1 MASNASELDLA
12 TAEAKEWLASFSSID
27 EAWAKAERPD
37 LLLWLRR
44 QQPLSPDDEKA
55 LVRQAFLVAGPR
67 RQRKVRLHPPTEL
80 ELASG
85 WVDRD
90 VPPGASLQVLF
101 APLVVLGPLL
111 VGALVAI
118 NLLGVPRGLKAV
130 ANVALPAAY
139 PLLMALH
146 HTVYTA
152 VFRRRVRA
160 MSFDD
165 AFTALWLAA
174 RRSVLEGRSAKANEI
189 SLAWIRR
196 YVPLPE
202 RAST

>member
-1 MASNASELDLA
+1 MATLASELDLA
-12 TAEAKEWLASFSSID
+12 TSEAKEWLASHASID

-44 QQPLSPDDEKA
+44 QQPLSPEQEKS
-55 LVRQAFLVAGPR
+55 LVRQAFLVAGTR
-67 RQRKVRLHPPTEL
+67 QQRKVRLYPPTEL

-85 WVDRD
+85 WPERD
-90 VPPGASLQVLF
+90 VPPGASFQALY
-101 APLVVLGPLL
+101 APLVILGPLL
-111 VGALVAI
+111 LGALLTV
-118 NLLGVPRGLKAV
+118 NLLGVAREVKAV

-146 HTVYTA
+146 HTLYTA
-152 VFRRRVRA
+152 LFRRRVRA
-160 MSFDD
+160 MAFDD
-165 AFTALWLAA
+165 AFTVLWLAA

-202 RAST
+202 RAQS